1 MSVPSRQRLADDH
14 QPPEPDSLAE
24 AVLEGVSEGVIL
36 VGSDGKILHLNPAGQ
51 EILGYRADEAIGQ
64 EASLLLPLDLGPW
77 LGGKAQGPNL
87 LARTDFIKG
96 QELTVSRKDG
106 GSAPVVLSLAQP
118 GGDDGP
124 ALVAILRDISD
135 LRAAEAKIQ
144 SLTLSDPL
152 TGLANRNL
160 FHMKLEDAFNQAERR
175 GRLVA
180 LMLLDL
186 DGFKGINDNFG
197 HAVGDALLR
206 EVAERLHRVT
216 RKVDTL
222 ARLDGDGF
230 AIILGDLKS
239 AEVVEGT
246 AQRLIDCISEPVTLD
261 GCLLRTGASIGIS
274 FFPGDDTH
282 QDELIRKADLAL
294 EEAKRSGS
302 GSYHVYRSETNAK
315 ARANKALETDLRLAL
330 VREEFLLHFQPMID
344 IDCHDVVAA
353 EALIRWQ
360 HPSRGLVPP
369 VEFIPVA
376 EASEVMVPLGEW
388 VLRTACEQNKAW
400 QTAGLPPFR
409 IAVNISARQFQ
420 DGDFVAKVRNILR
433 ETNLDPHCLELEI
446 TEGMV
451 MDDTVHVIE
460 KFHEIN
466 KLGIEI
472 SIDDFGTGYSSLAY
486 LKRFPVHRLKIDRS
500 FVRDLSVDAD
510 DAAITEAVIRMG
522 HSLNLKVLAEGVE
535 TERQIAFLRQKGC
548 DELQGFLF
556 GRPMAPDAFAAWIQ
570 AWAERKAG

>member
-1 MSVPSRQRLADDH
+1 MTVPSRQRLADDH
-14 QPPEPDSLAE
+14 RPPDPDSLAA

-36 VGSDGKILHLNPAGQ
+36 VGTDGKVLGLNPAGQ
-51 EILGYRADEAIGQ
+51 EILGYTADEVIGR
-64 EASLLLPLDLGPW
+64 EASCLLPLDLGRW
-77 LGGKAQGPNL
+77 LVGAAQEPNL
-87 LARTDFIKG
+87 LERNDFIEG

-106 GSAPVVLSLAQP
+106 ASVQVILNVARP

-124 ALVAILRDISD
+124 ALVAILRDISE
-135 LRAAEAKIQ
+135 LRAAEEKIQ
-144 SLTLSDPL
+144 SLTLNDTL

-160 FHMKLEDAFNQAERR
+160 FYMKLEDAFNQAERR

-186 DGFKGINDNFG
+186 SGFKGINDNFG
-197 HAVGDALLR
+197 HAVGDALLQ
-206 EVAERLHRVT
+206 EVADRLRRVT
-216 RKVDTL
+216 RKVDTV

-230 AIILGDLKS
+230 AIILGDLES
-239 AEVVEGT
+239 AEVVQST
-246 AQRLIDCISEPVTLD
+246 AQRVIDCVSEPVTLD
-261 GCLLRTGASIGIS
+261 GCLLRTAASIGIS

-302 GSYHVYRSETNAK
+302 GSYHVYRTETNSR
-315 ARANKALETDLRLAL
+315 ARANKALETELRLAL

-388 VLRTACEQNKAW
+388 VLRAACEQNKAW
-400 QTAGLPPFR
+400 QTAGLPTFR

-420 DGDFVAKVRNILR
+420 DGDFVDKVRNILR

-451 MDDTVHVIE
+451 MDDTEQMIE
-460 KFHEIN
+460 KLHEIN
-466 KLGIEI
+466 ELGVEI
-472 SIDDFGTGYSSLAY
+472 AIDDFGTGYSSLAY
-486 LKRFPVHRLKIDRS
+486 LKRFPVQRLKIDRS
-500 FVRDLSVDAD
+500 FVRDLSVDGN
-510 DAAITEAVIRMG
+510 DATITEAVIKMG

-535 TERQIAFLRQKGC
+535 TKRQFAFLRQKGC

-556 GRPMAPDAFAAWIQ
+556 GRPMAPDEFAAWMQ